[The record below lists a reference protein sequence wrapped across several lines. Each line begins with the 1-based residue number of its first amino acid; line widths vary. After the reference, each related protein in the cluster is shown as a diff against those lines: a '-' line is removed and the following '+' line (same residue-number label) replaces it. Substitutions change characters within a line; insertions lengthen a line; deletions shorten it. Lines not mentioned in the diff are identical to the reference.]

1 MKDIGK
7 ENDIQILVTIRQKG
21 SLADVCKNIT
31 CPKGM
36 RLLEVLQKQEIFLPA
51 YCGGIG
57 VCGKCRVRLIKGSL
71 PVTAE
76 DRFIFSE
83 KELHMGMRLACKAIV
98 QENIEIFIENVEES
112 FLAVAA
118 GEAEAKKRDKTR
130 GCRQKDFGIAVDIG
144 TTTLAFSLAE
154 MQGGNIVDSITKVN
168 SQRKFGAD
176 VISRIQASNDGKK
189 AELLDCIKQDLL
201 GGMEDLVKQ
210 NLLQG
215 QKVRKIVIAGNTVML
230 HLLRGY
236 SCQGFCRHPFEPE
249 MLNMEELEF
258 ESVFGKSLLQ
268 IQQAEV
274 TLLPGISAFVG
285 ADITAGLL
293 SCNILEKGGTSVFL
307 DLGTNGEMV
316 LCAGG
321 RIAVASAAAGPVFE
335 GGTILWGTGSILGA
349 ISRVRICQ
357 NHCEIQTI
365 GEQPPIGICGTGVIE
380 VAAEL
385 LLAGLMDKTGKL
397 IEPFFSDGYPLA
409 QTDFGEWIVFT
420 QKDIRKLQ
428 MAKAAIRTG
437 IEILL
442 LHMGILYEEI
452 DNVYLAGGFGYFLD
466 VAKAAAIGLLPKE
479 WIPKTKAVGNT
490 SLKGAL
496 SYLVTQDKKSL
507 QKIMECAEEISL
519 ANDEYFGE
527 FYYKNMDFS

>member
-7 ENDIQILVTIRQKG
+7 ENDIQILVKIRQKG
-21 SLADVCKNIT
+21 SLTEACVNIT
-31 CPKGM
+31 CLKGM
-36 RLLEVLQKQEIFLPA
+36 RLLEALQKQEIFLPA

-57 VCGKCRVRLIKGSL
+57 ACGKCRVRLIKGSL

-76 DRFIFSE
+76 DRLIFSQ
-83 KELHMGMRLACKAIV
+83 KELDKGMRLACKAIV
-98 QENIEIFIENVEES
+98 QENIEIYIENVEEN
-112 FLAVAA
+112 FFAVAA
-118 GEAEAKKRDKTR
+118 GEAEVKK
-130 GCRQKDFGIAVDIG
+130 QKITYDGRPQDFGIAVDIG
-144 TTTLAFSLAE
+144 TTTLAFSLIE
-154 MQGGNIVDSITKVN
+154 MQSGNIVDSNTRVN

-189 AELLDCIKQDLL
+189 AELMNCIKQDLL
-201 GGMEDLVKQ
+201 GGVEQFVKQ
-210 NLLQG
+210 NLSQG
-215 QKVRKIVIAGNTVML
+215 QRVRKIVIAGNTVML

-236 SCQGFCRHPFEPE
+236 SCEGFCRYPFEPE
-249 MLNMEELEF
+249 MLDLEELEF

-293 SCNILEKGGTSVFL
+293 SCNILEKGRTSLFL
-307 DLGTNGEMV
+307 DLGTNGEMA

-335 GGTILWGTGSILGA
+335 GGTILWGTGSIAGA
-349 ISRVRICQ
+349 ISKVRICQ

-365 GEQPPIGICGTGVIE
+365 GKKPPIGICGTGVIE
-380 VAAEL
+380 AAAEL
-385 LLAGLMDKTGKL
+385 FLAGLMDKTGKL
-397 IEPFFSDGYPLA
+397 TEPFFSDGYPLA
-409 QTDFGEWIVFT
+409 QTDFGEWIIFT
-420 QKDIRKLQ
+420 QKDIRELQ
-428 MAKAAIRTG
+428 MAKAAIRSG

-442 LHMGILYEEI
+442 LHMGIRYEEI

-466 VAKAAAIGLLPKE
+466 AAKAAAIGLLPKK
-479 WIPKTKAVGNT
+479 WLSKTKAVGNT

-496 SYLVTQDKKSL
+496 SYLVNQDKKSL

-527 FYYKNMDFS
+527 FYYNNIDFS